1 MKILIADQFEAQGI
15 AALKAAECNI
25 VQAVGLK
32 DDGLVKA
39 IADAHCDILIVRSTK
54 VTAAMMDAG
63 PRLALIIRAG
73 AGFNTI
79 DVAAASQRSILVANC
94 PGKNA
99 VAVAELT
106 FGLILALDRRIADA
120 TADLRAGKWNK
131 KLYSAAE
138 GLKGRTL
145 AIIGMG
151 QIGQEVAVRAHA
163 FDMPVVAWSR
173 SLTPETANALGVT
186 CASTI
191 EDAAAACDILSVH
204 LAYSKE
210 TDKRIGASVFERLKP
225 GSMVINTARGEV
237 MDYAALAGALE
248 SRQLRVGLDVFEAE
262 PKEGVAAFSDRLL
275 AAGGIVYGTP
285 HIGASTAQAQNAIAD
300 ETVRIVT
307 TYLRTGR
314 VENCVNLCA
323 RSPARYVLLVRHLNR
338 PGVLA
343 HTLNAISHAGVN
355 VEEMENV
362 ICDGAMAACARIK
375 LDVKLDEAVVEKIRT
390 GHAHI
395 ISVIQSPLRDLS
407 RSS

>member
-1 MKILIADQFEAQGI
+1 MKILIADKFEEQGV
-15 AALKAAECNI
+15 AALQAAGCDI
-25 VQAVGLK
+25 VQAAGLK
-32 DDGLVKA
+32 DDALVKA
-39 IADAHCDILIVRSTK
+39 IADARCDILIVRSTK

-63 PRLALIIRAG
+63 PNLALIIRAG
-73 AGFNTI
+73 AGYNTI
-79 DVAAASQRSILVANC
+79 DVTGASQRSILVANC

-131 KLYSAAE
+131 KLYSEAE

-145 AIIGMG
+145 AIIGLG
-151 QIGQEVAVRAHA
+151 QIGHEVAVRAHA

-173 SLTPETANALGVT
+173 SLTPETAKTLGIGY
-186 CASTI
+186 ARTI

-204 LAYSKE
+204 LAYNKE

-225 GSMVINTARGEV
+225 GSFVINTARGEV
-237 MDYAALAGALE
+237 VDYVALAKAIE
-248 SRQLRVGLDVFEAE
+248 SRKLRVGLDVFETE
-262 PKEGVAAFSDRLL
+262 PKESVAAFSDRIL
-275 AAGGIVYGTP
+275 AAGGVVYGTP

-323 RSPARYVLLVRHLNR
+323 KSPARYVLLVRHLNK

-343 HTLNAISHAGVN
+343 HTLNAISHARVN

-362 ICDGAMAACARIK
+362 ICDGALAACARIK
-375 LDVKLDEAVVEKIRT
+375 LDVKLDDALIDRIRT
-390 GHAHI
+390 GHEHI
-395 ISVIQSPLRDLS
+395 ISVTQSPLRD
-407 RSS
+407 

>member
-1 MKILIADQFEAQGI
+1 MKILIADKFEEQGI
-15 AALKAAECNI
+15 AALKAAGCDI
-25 VQAVGLK
+25 AQAVGLK
-32 DDGLVKA
+32 DDALVKA
-39 IADAHCDILIVRSTK
+39 ISEAHCDILIVRSTK

-63 PRLALIIRAG
+63 PQLALIIRAG

-99 VAVAELT
+99 IAVAELT
-106 FGLILALDRRIADA
+106 FGLILALDRRIVDA
-120 TADLRAGKWNK
+120 TVDLRGGKWNK
-131 KLYSAAE
+131 KLYSEAA

-151 QIGQEVAVRAHA
+151 QIGREVARRAQA
-163 FDMPVVAWSR
+163 FEMPVVAWSR
-173 SLTPETANALGVT
+173 SLTPETAKSLGV
-186 CASTI
+186 AFAPTI
-191 EDAAAACDILSVH
+191 EDAASTCDIFSVH
-204 LAYSKE
+204 LAFSKE
-210 TDKRIGASVFERLKP
+210 TNKRINASVLERLHP
-225 GSMVINTARGEV
+225 GSFVINTARGEV
-237 MDYAALAGALE
+237 LDYAALAQAVE
-248 SRQLRVGLDVFEAE
+248 SRKLRVGLDVFETE
-262 PKEGVAAFSDRLL
+262 PKEGVAPFAERIL
-275 AAGGIVYGTP
+275 AAGGVVYATP
-285 HIGASTAQAQNAIAD
+285 HIGASTTQAQNAIAD

-362 ICDGAMAACARIK
+362 ICEGALAACARIK
-375 LDVKLDEAVVEKIRT
+375 LDVRLDDAVVEKIRT
-390 GHAHI
+390 GHEHV
-395 ISVIQSPLRDLS
+395 ISVTQSPLRD
-407 RSS
+407 